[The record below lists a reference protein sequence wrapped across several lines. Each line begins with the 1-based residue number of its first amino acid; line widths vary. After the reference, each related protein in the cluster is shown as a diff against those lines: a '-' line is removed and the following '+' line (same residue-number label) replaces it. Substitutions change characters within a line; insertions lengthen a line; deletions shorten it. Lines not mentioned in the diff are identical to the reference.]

1 MEEFMRKTRT
11 FPLNLSDWGSHVFR
25 IIDHSCDSHG
35 ILGTWYVFTFAV
47 SRCMNFSRY
56 CGRPYFEPIK
66 TRHLSTV
73 RNLNAK
79 LHENFVL
86 SLEQLCL
93 LQTSMIK
100 ERRYEGQYLISIF
113 FRILLTIAVL
123 AARELSFYQLCFRM
137 VSLSLDR
144 YKHNF

>member
-1 MEEFMRKTRT
+1 
-11 FPLNLSDWGSHVFR
+11 
-25 IIDHSCDSHG
+25 
-35 ILGTWYVFTFAV
+35 
-47 SRCMNFSRY
+47 MNFSRY
-56 CGRPYFEPIK
+56 CGRTYFEPIK
-66 TRHLSTV
+66 TRHLSKV

-100 ERRYEGQYLISIF
+100 ERKYEGQYLISII
-113 FRILLTIAVL
+113 FRILLTITVL
-123 AARELSFYQLCFRM
+123 AARELSFYQLYFGM